1 MPEAAPLREYCVP
14 DAALLVLG
22 IAELL
27 PCGAVPLAGA
37 EAGALATT
45 EDVVLLVAEVLAA
58 FEAVEVVQPANAA
71 AKAIAAREEATLVA

>member
-14 DAALLVLG
+14 GAALLVLG

-27 PCGAVPLAGA
+27 PCGVVPLGA